1 MTIDEEVL
9 HKVDE
14 HSSAILRFFD
24 IICYPLLFP
33 IGKIMPVEKLP
44 ELAFLVIIIL
54 YFLTT
59 DYILKVVSVMSVYIN
74 LSHMFVGITIMSW
87 GSCAVEL
94 INMSLSVKNN
104 QMQMGLTSII
114 SALVLAFLLII
125 PFAMLFKMM
134 IRSSHELVIL

>member
-1 MTIDEEVL
+1 
-9 HKVDE
+9 
-14 HSSAILRFFD
+14 
-24 IICYPLLFP
+24 
-33 IGKIMPVEKLP
+33 MPVEKLP
-44 ELAFLVIIIL
+44 ELAFLVIVIL

-104 QMQMGLTSII
+104 QM
-114 SALVLAFLLII
+114 
-125 PFAMLFKMM
+125 
-134 IRSSHELVIL
+134 